1 MNVKVGDQGGHT
13 HELMLSVADQLR
25 HGSGLTIEP
34 YPYPYPYPYPCPYSY
49 PYP

>member
-34 YPYPYPYPYPCPYSY
+34 YPYPYPYPYS
-49 PYP
+49 